1 MNKVKEQKGFT
12 LVEMLIVVAII
23 AILVA
28 VSIPLVGSALEHSR
42 ETTDAAIRD
51 RMQIFHQYSVVSA
64 PAFVQPACVKALET
78 DTDPIVELGK
88 PYCYDAVNGKLVTS
102 AEGIEAYGKGRG
114 DAGAHKNLFGPLSN
128 DADHQG
134 CYLWGH
140 IGNTDNAG
148 NTDYSVYMGWSSE
161 KTMLDTGR
169 IDASTLTG
177 PWLQ

>member
-28 VSIPLVGSALEHSR
+28 VSIPLVGSALEHAR
-42 ETTDAAIRD
+42 ETTDAANER
-51 RMQIFHQYSVVSA
+51 
-64 PAFVQPACVKALET
+64 AFKALLVT
-78 DTDPIVELGK
+78 TYLQNQAGITTDPIVELGK
-88 PYCYDAVNGKLVTS
+88 PYCYDAVNGKLVPS

-161 KTMLDTGR
+161 KTMSDTGR